1 MLPFREAF
9 ERKLQAQTHG
19 AFIEQ
24 GN

>member
-9 ERKLQAQTHG
+9 KRKLQAQTHG

-24 GN
+24 GH